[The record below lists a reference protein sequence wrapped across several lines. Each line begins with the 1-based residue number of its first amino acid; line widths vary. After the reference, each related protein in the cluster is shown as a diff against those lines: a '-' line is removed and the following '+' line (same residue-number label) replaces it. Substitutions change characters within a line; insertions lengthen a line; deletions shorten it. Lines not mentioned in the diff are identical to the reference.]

1 MEKYLLI
8 KIDDDK
14 RIIQASGRRPLAKN
28 EDDCIKVYCSEK
40 EYFKYAAMLQRFN
53 GLVNSN
59 GIYLYKY
66 EDGKIIKR
74 SDEEIAEDKR
84 IQDLI
89 PTQLDIIEAQ
99 VTYTAMLT
107 DTLLE
112 V

>member
-1 MEKYLLI
+1 MRKPITNFFI
-8 KIDDDK
+8 KTDAHN
-14 RIIQASGRRPLAKN
+14 RIIGARFGASALKDWT
-28 EDDCIKVYCSEK
+28 EIKVERE
-40 EYFKYAAMLQRFN
+40 EYYRLGEIFIKKRQIKD
-53 GLVNSN
+53 SN

-66 EDGKIIKR
+66 EDGKVVKR